1 MPRGRM
7 GDVLCPPCA
16 ARTAGTLVWG
26 CSALRAAAQG
36 RAGSCVCGVYRAGE
50 GGKVGLLGA
59 ARCARLR
66 REMGGLVRL
75 GRMSRD
81 GGVRDAD

>member
-1 MPRGRM
+1 MPKGRM

-26 CSALRAAAQG
+26 CSAPRAAAQG
-36 RAGSCVCGVYRAGE
+36 RAGSCAGGAHRGVDEKA
-50 GGKVGLLGA
+50 GLLGA

-81 GGVRDAD
+81 GGVRDAG

>member
-1 MPRGRM
+1 M
-7 GDVLCPPCA
+7 CCA
-16 ARTAGTLVWG
+16 RH
-26 CSALRAAAQG
+26 ALRARRARLYGGAARCARLHKGG
-36 RAGSCVCGVYRAGE
+36 RARAPE
-50 GGKVGLLGA
+50 AHIARKSEKTGLLGA

-81 GGVRDAD
+81 GGVRDAG